1 MTTSGVVASSMAS
14 PLHAAGGALRTVLW
28 ATLAAGT
35 LDICAAMISV
45 QLRGIPA
52 IQAVKGVAAG
62 WLGASAFRGGAG
74 VIALGLASHYFIMG
88 VIALLFYAA
97 SRSLPALT
105 KYWIAA
111 GLAYGVAVYVV
122 MSHVVVP
129 LSAFPTRP
137 GPTPIANV
145 IVNLAIMIV
154 CVGLPIAFITRR
166 FSSAAF
172 IEGQG
177 TLS

>member
-1 MTTSGVVASSMAS
+1 MTTGIVASSAAAS
-14 PLHAAGGALRTVLW
+14 AGGAARTVLW

-35 LDICAAMISV
+35 LDICAAMLSV

-74 VIALGLASHYFIMG
+74 VIALGFASHYLIMS
-88 VIALLFYAA
+88 VIALSFYAA

-111 GLAYGVAVYVV
+111 GVAYGVAVYVV
-122 MSHVVVP
+122 MTHVVVP

-137 GPTPIANV
+137 GPTPLANV
-145 IVNLAIMIV
+145 ITNLVIMIV

-166 FSSAAF
+166 FLSAAS
-172 IEGQG
+172 IAGEG
-177 TLS
+177 T

>member
-1 MTTSGVVASSMAS
+1 MTSSGIFALGVTAPTQIAN
-14 PLHAAGGALRTVLW
+14 AGLRTVLW

-35 LDICAAMISV
+35 LDMCAAMISV

-74 VIALGLASHYFIMG
+74 VIALGFASHYFIMG

-122 MSHVVVP
+122 MSYVVVP

-145 IVNLAIMIV
+145 ITNLAFMIV

-166 FSSAAF
+166 FAYNF
-172 IEGQG
+172 GR
-177 TLS
+177 